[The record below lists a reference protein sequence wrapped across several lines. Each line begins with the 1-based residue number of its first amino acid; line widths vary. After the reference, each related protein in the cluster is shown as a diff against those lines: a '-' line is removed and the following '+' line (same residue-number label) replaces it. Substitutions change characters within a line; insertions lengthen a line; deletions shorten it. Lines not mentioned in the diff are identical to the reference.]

1 MERKRDGFV
10 SVGDLALDLPDV
22 QVPARRERTPQARH
36 HFTQLDQMTQ
46 LVGASEADADLGFM
60 ARLLALCSLP
70 RTNPGNRLQ
79 FKRVNG
85 PYKLIMTATG
95 DAKLPYGNLPRLLLA
110 WVCTEAVRTQNR
122 ELVLGRS
129 LSEFMRK
136 VDIYTTSGSTH
147 TRLRNQ
153 MKRLFHSQV
162 ELIYKDAHG
171 ERFIASR
178 VADRGE
184 FWWDTKHPNQ
194 SSLWESTIRIGEDFF
209 NEIIAHPIP
218 PQHEHPAIAQAMR
231 LGPRPL
237 PVAHLSHVRA
247 QGSAAALLAAA
258 LPAVRRGPGQ
268 GERFKYR
275 ERLSYE
281 VPPGVEEDQD
291 FLAGPTLPDGS
302 RGADSRTLDTRDP
315 PNDQPT
321 PPRGIALKRLVA
333 ALCGAFTA
341 RPAKFPA
348 VCRLT
353 APRRATQRSADG
365 ISTNL
370 VTLWSF
376 TRPNRYIQNGL
387 ISTKPVHRG
396 GQTFDQTGTCTS
408 SKSK

>member
-1 MERKRDGFV
+1 MSEKRKLQKRAGFV
-10 SVGDLALDLPDV
+10 SVGDLALDLPGGLV
-22 QVPARRERTPQARH
+22 SARRERAPQALH
-36 HFTQLDQMTQ
+36 HFTQLDQVTQ

-122 ELVLGRS
+122 ELLLGRS

-162 ELIYKDAHG
+162 EMIYKDAHG

-194 SSLWESTIRIGEDFF
+194 SSLWESTIRLGEDFF

-218 PQHEHPAIAQAMR
+218 LNMNILRSLKRCSLGLDLYLWLTYRTFALKAPLRLSWPQLYQQFGVDPAKANDPNTVNGFRTKCLRELKKIKISWPDLHYRTAPGILILEPSTPAI
-231 LGPRPL
+231 L
-237 PVAHLSHVRA
+237 PTTSQL
-247 QGSAAALLAAA
+247 
-258 LPAVRRGPGQ
+258 
-268 GERFKYR
+268 
-275 ERLSYE
+275 
-281 VPPGVEEDQD
+281 
-291 FLAGPTLPDGS
+291 
-302 RGADSRTLDTRDP
+302 
-315 PNDQPT
+315 
-321 PPRGIALKRLVA
+321 RLVE
-333 ALCGAFTA
+333 
-341 RPAKFPA
+341 
-348 VCRLT
+348 
-353 APRRATQRSADG
+353 
-365 ISTNL
+365 
-370 VTLWSF
+370 
-376 TRPNRYIQNGL
+376 
-387 ISTKPVHRG
+387 
-396 GQTFDQTGTCTS
+396 
-408 SKSK
+408 